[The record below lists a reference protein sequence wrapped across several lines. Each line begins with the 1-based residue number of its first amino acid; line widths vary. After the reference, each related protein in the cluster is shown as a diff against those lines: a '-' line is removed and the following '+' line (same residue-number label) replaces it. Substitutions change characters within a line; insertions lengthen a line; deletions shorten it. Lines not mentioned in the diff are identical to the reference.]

1 MSRSAEPDGTTSPS
15 VSAGDWSPTPAVFF
29 PPSFSCCSATGSLR
43 LLFLLGASG
52 CGPID
57 GDDGEDSPTR
67 TSALSTTGVTE
78 MDPGGMADGD
88 TTRGSSQT
96 EGVASS
102 TNEADSGEG
111 TDSRTTTG
119 ADTTGGGAQDSTT
132 GSEDCPEFP
141 NPPDVISEACAT
153 YVAFLDECYSDGAT
167 SPACIAY
174 SEALCEVELGYYE
187 ELGGA
192 DCRAAFEDAYA
203 CLGEMSCR
211 EIKAGGCAD
220 LIPAL
225 EEACMP

>member
-1 MSRSAEPDGTTSPS
+1 MSCSFEADPKRAMGVGTDGSARTDRTHSIGHAMGNLKLLSLLSATACGPVE
-15 VSAGDWSPTPAVFF
+15 AGDADSTSGTSSP
-29 PPSFSCCSATGSLR
+29 
-43 LLFLLGASG
+43 
-52 CGPID
+52 
-57 GDDGEDSPTR
+57 
-67 TSALSTTGVTE
+67 STTGATS
-78 MDPGGMADGD
+78 GGQDATLDAGI
-88 TTRGSSQT
+88 GSSQT
-96 EGVASS
+96 GTDDLTSS
-102 TNEADSGEG
+102 DTGSGQG
-111 TDSRTTTG
+111 TDSGATSSGNTTTG
-119 ADTTGGGAQDSTT
+119 SGAQDSTT
-132 GSEDCPEFP
+132 EDTGLEDCPEFP

-211 EIKAGGCAD
+211 EIEAGGCAD

-225 EEACMP
+225 EQACMP